1 MTITN
6 DILHHG
12 ADYTPYEGLDVTGWP
27 VRVLLRGKTIV
38 DGAATTGKMGQGN
51 YLRRKSLV

>member
-38 DGAATTGKMGQGN
+38 DGAATTGEMGQGN